1 MSIGD
6 VNVDKYTQLRQQIK
20 LDCLQSSK
28 EDGKHSQRKKVNRGH
43 CSLLQLHI
51 FLDTTRVVLHDSKII
66 LIYPALGLVQPL
78 SSTTV
83 WNSPF

>member
-1 MSIGD
+1 MWINTHNLVQFYLLSVCRAPKRMANIAKG
-6 VNVDKYTQLRQQIK
+6 KGQQ
-20 LDCLQSSK
+20 
-28 EDGKHSQRKKVNRGH
+28 GH